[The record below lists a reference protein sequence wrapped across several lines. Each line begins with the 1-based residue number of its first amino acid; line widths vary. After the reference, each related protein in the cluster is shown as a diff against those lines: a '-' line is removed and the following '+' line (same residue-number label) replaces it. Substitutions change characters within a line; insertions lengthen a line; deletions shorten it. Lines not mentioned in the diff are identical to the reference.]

1 MRAADSIYSPDFAPW
16 PAKRSVLE
24 GAVCHLAPCSDNNH
38 HLGKF
43 LKFRL
48 TWENAGSWPWAFT
61 VPAAKQLANDT
72 ISKSELNPH
81 PYTCTL
87 CTGQCIKKLDHHY
100 CKCCSKKKK
109 RFWVVSIS
117 NPQLSFNTLL
127 SLSSSSVGHHSSKN
141 ISFSWR
147 QKLWSVQH
155 VMTICCQLC
164 KFQCPLAF
172 QQHETSPS
180 VDPISLGNVCSS
192 IWNKQPWKFGIFTIA
207 KNHKW

>member
-1 MRAADSIYSPDFAPW
+1 MNSYSASQQLAAPEWWFWPGIGQPAPK
-16 PAKRSVLE
+16 ALRQQ
-24 GAVCHLAPCSDNNH
+24 
-38 HLGKF
+38 
-43 LKFRL
+43 RL
-48 TWENAGSWPWAFT
+48 WCGFGR
-61 VPAAKQLANDT
+61 QLANET
-72 ISKSELNPH
+72 ISKSELTPH

-87 CTGQCIKKLDHHY
+87 CTGQCIKELDHHY
-100 CKCCSKKKK
+100 CKYCKKKK
-109 RFWVVSIS
+109 RFWVVSTS

-127 SLSSSSVGHHSSKN
+127 SLSSSLVGHHSSKN

-192 IWNKQPWKFGIFTIA
+192 IWNKQPRKFGICTTA

>member
-1 MRAADSIYSPDFAPW
+1 MILTRNRTASSQGLT
-16 PAKRSVLE
+16 PATF
-24 GAVCHLAPCSDNNH
+24 
-38 HLGKF
+38 KF

-61 VPAAKQLANDT
+61 VPAAKQLANET

-87 CTGQCIKKLDHHY
+87 CTV
-100 CKCCSKKKK
+100 KKKK
-109 RFWVVSIS
+109 FWVVSIS

-127 SLSSSSVGHHSSKN
+127 WLSSSSVGHHSSKN